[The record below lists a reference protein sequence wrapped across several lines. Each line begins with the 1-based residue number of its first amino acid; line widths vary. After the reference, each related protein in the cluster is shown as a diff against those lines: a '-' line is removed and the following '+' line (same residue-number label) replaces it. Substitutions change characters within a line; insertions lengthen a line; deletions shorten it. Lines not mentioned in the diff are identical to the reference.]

1 MRFGFALFLTAALIL
16 GPVALVSAT
25 QRVVVAEEFTAT
37 W

>member
-1 MRFGFALFLTAALIL
+1 MMKKLSLLCFILFA
-16 GPVALVSAT
+16 VSYAS